1 MSINSLV
8 CPLYSLSF
16 NRLPIGHKEPVVAL
30 SLFFKSVS
38 REGAVHHLIPEGAVP
53 PSTPALVKLNTS
65 RAEIAALHLPPPPV
79 QQGVTF
85 FSFYTSLHSAG
96 LYTHVHQRGE
106 KDKKK
111 LFCHLSPDFI
121 LPLLVFI
128 PPFSPPSL

>member
-1 MSINSLV
+1 M
-8 CPLYSLSF
+8 
-16 NRLPIGHKEPVVAL
+16 VAL